1 MQTEAKEIRQHN
13 KMADHAF
20 LVFGDQLLVMG
31 NLIKEVK
38 KDLLGRN
45 NQACGEFNFLLFNLK
60 DQM

>member
-1 MQTEAKEIRQHN
+1 
-13 KMADHAF
+13 MADHAF